1 MTTVLHWETW
11 AHGFLEDY
19 FKAVVFGEIS
29 YSGSD
34 FGEISYSSSDFGEIT
49 DTGGG
54 NFFERE
60 GFRWIA

>member
-29 YSGSD
+29 HSG
-34 FGEISYSSSDFGEIT
+34 SDFGEIT

-54 NFFERE
+54 NFFEPE